1 MPGKGPSW
9 VDILRMPWYNIL
21 STIPLSSVKEKKL
34 MRKRYETDVALLSV
48 TTTEFRAV
56 MHFHDWRAK
65 TFPDD
70 DQIYDVA
77 TFQRDGREH
86 TLVHA
91 KIGEMGMTAAAATA
105 MKVIYT
111 FRPRYLIMVGIA
123 AGVARS
129 ELEEQMYGDVIVA
142 DSVWNYSAGKF
153 VSPDQ
158 AEIVYG
164 SIGFL
169 PRSTTE
175 KIPEEIMP
183 YLRRAAKSE
192 ENPCHVYIGPMACGS
207 TVVASRELLEKQVYT
222 QYRHTA
228 GLDMESYAVVYA
240 ANHAS
245 DPRPAP
251 IVIKS
256 VCDFA
261 DSEKS
266 DDYQRFAAYSSC
278 EFAQFLYEKIL
289 PMGEET
295 GS

>member
-1 MPGKGPSW
+1 MKAKY
-9 VDILRMPWYNIL
+9 D
-21 STIPLSSVKEKKL
+21 
-34 MRKRYETDVALLSV
+34 TDVALLSV

-56 MHFHDWRAK
+56 THFHEWKAK
-65 TFPDD
+65 TFTNDE
-70 DQIYDVA
+70 QIYDIA
-77 TFQRDGREH
+77 TFERDGKER

-91 KIGEMGMTAAAATA
+91 KISEMGMTAAAATA

-123 AGVARS
+123 AGVVQA
-129 ELEEQMYGDVIVA
+129 EFEEQMYGDVIVP
-142 DSVWNYSAGKF
+142 DIVWNYSAGKF
-153 VSPDQ
+153 VSPDK

-164 SIGFL
+164 NLGFL
-169 PRSTTE
+169 PRSSSE
-175 KIPEEIMP
+175 KIPEEIIP
-183 YLRRAAKSE
+183 YLRKAAASE

-245 DPRPAP
+245 DPKPTP
-251 IVIKS
+251 IIIKS

-261 DSEKS
+261 DSQKS

-278 EFAQFLYEKIL
+278 EFAKFLYEKIL
-289 PMGEET
+289 PLD
-295 GS
+295 